1 VIASNREWR
10 DSLLNW
16 QFRFRGWM
24 SDPGRIGGAFSGIAF
39 DYRPVAGPLDVR
51 PALDDVIREAPNNP
65 QFIRHL
71 ARLAI
76 HSGPPT
82 GFLKDTVVEA
92 RGTPTVTLDVKH
104 GGITLIT
111 NLARVYALRAGITEN
126 RTLRRLRE
134 VVAAGGIPDVT
145 QQGLE
150 EAFRLLWQIRLE
162 HQARQVRDGTPP
174 DDLVDPRSLGP
185 LARQGLK
192 EAFRMIDR
200 AQGTLAAELGL
211 RR

>member
-1 VIASNREWR
+1 MMVETKVSPMGAVDPYFERLATFVNERLADAGIPRCRAGVIASNREWR

-16 QFRFRGWM
+16 QFRFRRWM

-92 RGTPTVTLDVKH
+92 
-104 GGITLIT
+104 
-111 NLARVYALRAGITEN
+111 
-126 RTLRRLRE
+126 
-134 VVAAGGIPDVT
+134 
-145 QQGLE
+145 
-150 EAFRLLWQIRLE
+150 
-162 HQARQVRDGTPP
+162 
-174 DDLVDPRSLGP
+174 
-185 LARQGLK
+185 
-192 EAFRMIDR
+192 
-200 AQGTLAAELGL
+200 
-211 RR
+211 